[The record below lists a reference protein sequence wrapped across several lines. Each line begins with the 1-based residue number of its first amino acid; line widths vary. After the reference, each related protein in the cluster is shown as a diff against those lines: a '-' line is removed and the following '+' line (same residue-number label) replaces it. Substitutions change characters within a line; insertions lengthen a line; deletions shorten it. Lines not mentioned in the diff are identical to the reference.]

1 MSSSPTALPSS
12 FPALAPDIAAN
23 IADDLIAAVPPKPDS
38 APGDRFGH
46 ETTLIAELD
55 ALHPRDLE
63 ETLLAAQMLAAHH
76 AAMRCFQA
84 AAQCEVTSKEASR
97 LLRDGIALQ
106 RSLLATL
113 RALHKSQ
120 ARPVLEDDVD
130 LMPRPTV
137 PVVAPKPARARV
149 ADRPAARQ
157 PAPRAAGATDTAA
170 PEAANE
176 QSPAAPAPKP
186 RKNPFEG
193 HPDLQALNDRWY
205 DLPPWE
211 QMSMEER
218 RKTFGYTYEPKVP
231 GPSAAP
237 DPSAT
242 P

>member
-1 MSSSPTALPSS
+1 MSSSPTALPTC
-12 FPALAPDIAAN
+12 FPALAPDIAAD
-23 IADDLIAAVPPKPDS
+23 ITDDLIAAVPPKPDS
-38 APGDRFGH
+38 TPGDQFGH

-137 PVVAPKPARARV
+137 PVVVPKPARAQA
-149 ADRPAARQ
+149 ADRPAAR
-157 PAPRAAGATDTAA
+157 
-170 PEAANE
+170 EAANE
-176 QSPAAPAPKP
+176 QPPAAPPPKP

-218 RKTFGYTYEPKVP
+218 RKTFGYTYEPKEP
-231 GPSAAP
+231 DPSTAP